1 MFNKN
6 KLSHAILV
14 AAASSSL
21 SVPVWAQQEA
31 SMVEEVYVS
40 GIRASLERAMDIKR
54 DAGGVVDAISAED
67 IGKFPDANLAESLQ
81 RIPGVSIDRNAGE
94 GNSVSV
100 RGFGPNFNMV
110 TTNGRQMP
118 SSGAGRSFN
127 FNDLAA
133 ELVSGVEVHKTSSAA
148 NPSGGIGS
156 TININT
162 ARPLNIGSFKAVG
175 SVKGVSDIDEGSV
188 TPEVSGLISNT
199 FADGTFGVLVAAS
212 YQQRKYEQE
221 RVAVDGWVVN
231 PDFYDY
237 QRNPDGSIAQD
248 AEGRNIIINDRLANR
263 GEFSPANMF
272 MPQNYNISVQES
284 ERTRTN
290 ANLVFQYAPSD
301 SLTVTA
307 DYLYSELH
315 NEHKSSQFGVWF
327 NSGGVQ
333 NVRIN
338 ENGTVIDAFEEGTFD
353 NIQNWNETV
362 SENNSFGINVE
373 WAVTDNFNMLF
384 DANFAK
390 SEQNPG
396 GEFNQYQAIVGYRNQ
411 QRFRIID
418 GAEIPVVQNIY
429 DANPGRVQAPLCA
442 PASNTGWTD
451 AAFANCLA
459 YANANGLDP
468 EGTVTGTGPDGQ
480 IATDLLRAHRN
491 DIQSGNTKDELNQFR
506 IEGEWSDNNIV
517 LRAGVMYTEQT
528 KNNRLKYNAHE
539 PANVVEDFAGMY
551 GFPII
556 DPAALTRRTT
566 IGSGFLDQFSGT
578 EGLPREWVYFDP
590 SDVFASIWP
599 AMGEGYTQ
607 IPTEWSPNSYSVEED
622 TFASYVQLDVDTD
635 FFNMPLR
642 IQSGLRL
649 ESTDITSTGFE
660 QVLIG
665 FEYADP
671 TSLKAIYADG
681 GMTEYS
687 EEQSYD
693 ILLPNIALKLNITD
707 DIVARFAAGRTIT
720 RPDIGSLR
728 STRSLGITRPNG
740 ELNASSGN
748 PGLKPFSAD
757 NIDLGLEWYYSDLSY
772 VSIGYFE
779 KYINDFIVGG
789 VREGTIND
797 VTDPSSNGGSFENP
811 NTTNPAI
818 AVFNISSDVNG
829 PTAKV
834 RGTELAIQHAFGE
847 TGFGVGANATF
858 VSTNRELDVEDVNQ
872 RFAITGLSDSANLMG
887 YYENGPFQARITYN
901 WRDEFL
907 QGFSQLQGGDAVIVE
922 DYGQWDFSM
931 SYDIT
936 DNLTVLL
943 EGINVTGEGYRSHGR
958 YEEQLY
964 EAISTGARYALG
976 IRATF

>member
-14 AAASSSL
+14 AVATSSL
-21 SVPVWAQQEA
+21 SVTVVAQD
-31 SMVEEVYVS
+31 SGSVIEEVYVS

-54 DAGGVVDAISAED
+54 ESSGVVEAISAED

-81 RIPGVSIDRNAGE
+81 RISGVSIDRNAGE

-100 RGFGPNFNMV
+100 RGFGPAFNMV

-118 SSGAGRSFN
+118 SSGGGRAFN

-133 ELVSGVEVHKTSSAA
+133 ELVSGVQVQKTSSAV

-156 TININT
+156 TINIDT
-162 ARPLNIGSFKAVG
+162 ARPLDIGSLRVAG
-175 SVKGVSDIDEGSV
+175 SIKGVSDLDQGDI

-199 FADGTFGVLVAAS
+199 FADGTFGVLLAAS
-212 YQQRKYEQE
+212 HQQRKFEQE

-231 PDFYDY
+231 PNLGN
-237 QRNPDGSIAQD
+237 RLLNP
-248 AEGRNIIINDRLANR
+248 EVNKTPNT
-263 GEFSPANMF
+263 F
-272 MPQNYNISVQES
+272 MPQNYNVSLQDS

-301 SLTVTA
+301 SLTITA
-307 DYLYSELH
+307 DYLYSELK
-315 NEHKSSQFGVWF
+315 NENKSSQFGVWF

-333 NVRIN
+333 NVLIN
-338 ENGTVIDAFEEGTFD
+338 ENGTAIDMFEEGTFD

-362 SENNSFGINVE
+362 SENNSFGINVD
-373 WAVTDNFNMLF
+373 WQVTDRFAMTF

-411 QRFRIID
+411 QRFRIVD
-418 GAEIPVVQNIY
+418 GAQLPVVQDIY
-429 DANPGRVQAPLCA
+429 NANPGRVQAPNCA
-442 PASNTGWTD
+442 PPSNSGWTD
-451 AAFANCLA
+451 AAFANC
-459 YANANGLDP
+459 YAWAAANGIDP
-468 EGTVTGTGPDGQ
+468 DGAVTGTGPDGQ

-491 DIQSGNTKDELNQFR
+491 DIQSGNTEDELNQFK
-506 IEGEWSDNNIV
+506 IEGAWSEDNVV
-517 LRAGVMYTEQT
+517 LRAGLMFTDQT
-528 KNNRLKYNAHE
+528 KDNRLKYNAHE

-551 GFPII
+551 GYPLIGS
-556 DPAALTRRTT
+556 DALTRRTT
-566 IGSGFLDQFSGT
+566 IGSDFLDQFSGRQ
-578 EGLPREWVYFDP
+578 GLPREWVYFDP
-590 SDVFASIWP
+590 SDVFAYIWP
-599 AMGEGYTQ
+599 AMGAGYSQ
-607 IPTEWSPNSYSVEED
+607 IPTEWSPNSFNIQEE
-622 TFASYVQLDVDTD
+622 TLATYVQLDVGTEL
-635 FFNMPLR
+635 FGMPLHV
-642 IQSGLRL
+642 QSGIRL

-660 QVLIG
+660 QVLVG

-671 TSLKAIYADG
+671 TSLKANYAPG

-687 EEQSYD
+687 EKQSYD
-693 ILLPNIALKLNITD
+693 ILLPNVSLRLNITD
-707 DIVARFAAGRTIT
+707 DLVGRFAAGRSIT
-720 RPDIGSLR
+720 RPDIGALR
-728 STRSLGITRPNG
+728 STRNLGITRPGG
-740 ELNASSGN
+740 ELNANSGN

-772 VSIGYFE
+772 ISVGYFE
-779 KYINDFIVGG
+779 KFINDFIVGG
-789 VREGTIND
+789 TREGTINN

-811 NTTNPAI
+811 NYTNPDV
-818 AVFNISSDVNG
+818 AVFNISSSVNG

-834 RGTELAIQHAFGE
+834 RGTELAVQHSFGE

-858 VSTNRELDVEDVNQ
+858 VSTNRELDIEDVSQ

-887 YYENGPFQARITYN
+887 FYESGPFQARITYN
-901 WRDEFL
+901 WRDSFL
-907 QGFSQLQGGDAVIVE
+907 QGFSQVQGGDAVIVE

-936 DNLTVLL
+936 DNVTVLL
-943 EGINVTGEGYRSHGR
+943 EGTNVTGEGYRSHAR
-958 YEEQLY
+958 YKEQLY
-964 EAISTGARYALG
+964 EAISTGPRYALG
-976 IRATF
+976 LRASF

>member
-14 AAASSSL
+14 AVASSSL
-21 SVPVWAQQEA
+21 SVTVVAQE
-31 SMVEEVYVS
+31 SGSVVEEVYVS

-54 DAGGVVDAISAED
+54 EAGGVVEAISAED

-81 RIPGVSIDRNAGE
+81 RISGVSIDRNAGE

-133 ELVSGVEVHKTSSAA
+133 ELVSGVEVQKTSSAV

-162 ARPLNIGSFKAVG
+162 ARPLDIGAFRVAG

-199 FADGTFGVLVAAS
+199 FADGTFGVLFAAS
-212 YQQRKYEQE
+212 HQQRKYEQE

-231 PDFYDY
+231 PDFYNRDA
-237 QRNPDGSIAQD
+237 DG
-248 AEGRNIIINDRLANR
+248 NIIGDRLLNR
-263 GEFSPANMF
+263 GEFQPANMF
-272 MPQNYNISVQES
+272 MPQNYNISLQES

-338 ENGTVIDAFEEGTFD
+338 ENGTAIDMFEEGTFD

-373 WAVTDNFNMLF
+373 WDVTDKFSMTF

-411 QRFRIID
+411 QRFRIMD
-418 GAEIPVVQNIY
+418 GAELPTVQDIY
-429 DANPGRVQAPLCA
+429 NANPGRVQAPNCA
-442 PASNTGWTD
+442 PVTNTGWTD
-451 AAFANCLA
+451 TGFANC
-459 YANANGLDP
+459 YAWAAANGLDP
-468 EGTVTGTGPDGQ
+468 NGSMTGTGPDGQ

-491 DIQSGNTKDELNQFR
+491 DIQSGNTEDELNQFK
-506 IEGEWSDNNIV
+506 IEGNWSEDNIV
-517 LRAGVMYTEQT
+517 FRAGLMYTDQS

-551 GFPII
+551 GFPVIGA
-556 DPAALTRRTT
+556 DALTRRTK
-566 IGSGFLDQFSGT
+566 IGSGFLDQFSGRQ
-578 EGLPREWVYFDP
+578 GLPTEWVYFDP
-590 SDVFASIWP
+590 SDVFAYIWP
-599 AMGEGYTQ
+599 AMGDGYSQ
-607 IPTEWSPNSYSVEED
+607 IPTQWSPNSYLVEEE
-622 TFASYVQLDVDTD
+622 TLASYVQLDVDTE
-635 FFNMPLR
+635 FFNMPVH
-642 IQSGLRL
+642 IQSGVRL
-649 ESTDITSTGFE
+649 ESTDITSTGSE
-660 QVLIG
+660 QVLTG
-665 FEYADP
+665 FVYADP
-671 TSLKAIYADG
+671 TSLKAVYADG
-681 GMTEYS
+681 GMTKYS
-687 EEQSYD
+687 EKQSYD
-693 ILLPNIALKLNITD
+693 ILLPNVAVRLNITD
-707 DIVARFAAGRTIT
+707 DLVGRFAAGRTIT

-728 STRSLGITRPNG
+728 STRTLGITRPGG
-740 ELNASSGN
+740 ELNANAGN

-772 VSIGYFE
+772 VSVGYFE
-779 KYINDFIVGG
+779 KFINDFIVGG

-797 VTDPSSNGGSFENP
+797 VTDPSTNGGSYENP
-811 NTTNPAI
+811 NTTTANVG
-818 AVFNISSDVNG
+818 VFKISTDVNG

-834 RGTELAIQHAFGE
+834 RGTEIAIQHAIGE

-858 VSTNRELDVEDVNQ
+858 VSTNRELDVEDVSQ
-872 RFAITGLSDSANLMG
+872 RFAITGLSDSANMMG

-901 WRDEFL
+901 WRDSFL
-907 QGFSQLQGGDAVIVE
+907 QGFSQAQGGDAVIVE

-936 DNLTVLL
+936 DNVTVLL
-943 EGINVTGEGYRSHGR
+943 EGINVTSEGYRSHGR
-958 YEEQLY
+958 YKEQLY
-964 EAISTGARYALG
+964 EAISTGSRYAVG
-976 IRATF
+976 IRASF

>member
-14 AAASSSL
+14 AVASSSL
-21 SVPVWAQQEA
+21 SVPVLAQQDGII
-31 SMVEEVYVS
+31 EEVYVS

-100 RGFGPNFNMV
+100 RGFGPSFNMV
-110 TTNGRQMP
+110 TTNDRQML

-162 ARPLNIGSFKAVG
+162 ARPLDIGQFKAAG

-188 TPEVSGLISNT
+188 TPEVSGLISTT
-199 FADGTFGVLVAAS
+199 FADDTFGILFAAS
-212 YQQRKYEQE
+212 HQQRKYEQE
-221 RVAVDGWVVN
+221 RVAVDGWVTN
-231 PDFYDY
+231 PDFYNRDV
-237 QRNPDGSIAQD
+237 DG
-248 AEGRNIIINDRLANR
+248 NIIGDRLQNR
-263 GEFSPANMF
+263 GEFSPANTF
-272 MPQNYNISVQES
+272 MPQNYNISLQDS

-307 DYLYSELH
+307 DYLYSELK

-333 NVRIN
+333 DVTIN
-338 ENGTVIDAFEEGTFD
+338 ENGTAIDMYEQGTFD

-373 WAVTDNFNMLF
+373 WAVTDNFNMTF
-384 DANFAK
+384 DANFAE
-390 SEQNPG
+390 SEQNPD
-396 GEFNQYQAIVGYRNQ
+396 GEFNQWQAIVGYRNQ
-411 QRFRIID
+411 QQFRIID
-418 GAEIPVVQNIY
+418 GAEIPVVQKIY
-429 DANPGRVQAPLCA
+429 DANPGRTQASLCGD
-442 PASNTGWTD
+442 PTKNENPNWPD
-451 AAFANCLA
+451 AGFANCYA
-459 YANANGLDP
+459 YADANGLSRTDA
-468 EGTVTGTGPDGQ
+468 VQGTGPQGE

-491 DIQSGNTKDELNQFR
+491 DIQSGNTKDELNQFK
-506 IEGEWSDNNIV
+506 IEGEWSDDNMV
-517 LRAGVMYTEQT
+517 FRAGMMFTEQT
-528 KNNRLKYNAHE
+528 KNNRLKYNAHA

-551 GFPII
+551 RFPEISP
-556 DPAALTRRTT
+556 DVLTRRTT
-566 IGSGFLDQFSGT
+566 IGSDFLDQFSGT
-578 EGLPREWVYFDP
+578 DGLPHEWVYFDP

-599 AMGEGYTQ
+599 QMGAGYSQ
-607 IPTEWSPNSYSVEED
+607 IPTEWSPNSYAVEEE
-622 TFASYVQLDVDTD
+622 TLASYVQLDVDTE
-635 FFNMPLR
+635 FFNMPLH
-642 IQSGLRL
+642 IQSGMRL
-649 ESTDITSTGFE
+649 ESTDITSSGFE
-660 QVLIG
+660 QVLTG
-665 FEYADP
+665 LVYADQ
-671 TSLKAIYADG
+671 TSLAPVYAAG
-681 GMTEYS
+681 GMTESS

-693 ILLPNIALKLNITD
+693 ILLPNLALKLNITD
-707 DIVARFAAGRTIT
+707 DLVARFAAGRTIT
-720 RPDIGSLR
+720 RPDIGALQ
-728 STRSLGITRPNG
+728 STRTIGITRPGG
-740 ELNASSGN
+740 ELNASAGN

-772 VSIGYFE
+772 MSIGYFE
-779 KYINDFIVGG
+779 KYINDFVVGG

-797 VTDPSSNGGSFENP
+797 VTDPSLGDR
-811 NTTNPAI
+811 I
-818 AVFNISSDVNG
+818 AVFKITSQING

-858 VSTNRELDVEDVNQ
+858 VSTNRELNPEDVSQ

-887 YYENGPFQARITYN
+887 FYENGPFQARLTYN

-936 DNLTVLL
+936 DNVTVLL
-943 EGINVTGEGYRSHGR
+943 EGINISGEGYRSHGR

-976 IRATF
+976 VRASF

>member
-14 AAASSSL
+14 AVASSSL
-21 SVPVWAQQEA
+21 SIPVMAQQNDII
-31 SMVEEVYVS
+31 EEVYVS

-100 RGFGPNFNMV
+100 RGFGPSFNMV

-133 ELVSGVEVHKTSSAA
+133 ELVSGVEVHKTSSAS

-162 ARPLNIGSFKAVG
+162 ARPFDIGEFRAAG
-175 SVKGVSDIDEGSV
+175 SIKGVSDIDEGSV

-199 FADGTFGVLVAAS
+199 FADGTFGVLLAAS
-212 YQQRKYEQE
+212 HQQRKYEQE
-221 RVAVDGWVVN
+221 RVAVDGWVTN
-231 PDFYDY
+231 PDFYNRDA
-237 QRNPDGSIAQD
+237 DG
-248 AEGRNIIINDRLANR
+248 NITGDRLLNR
-263 GEFSPANMF
+263 GEFSPANTF
-272 MPQNYNISVQES
+272 MPQNYNISLQDS

-307 DYLYSELH
+307 DYLYSELK

-327 NSGGVQ
+327 NGGGVQ
-333 NVRIN
+333 DVTIN
-338 ENGTVIDAFEEGTFD
+338 ENGTAIDMYEQGTFD

-373 WAVTDNFNMLF
+373 WAVTDNFNMTF
-384 DANFAK
+384 DANFAE

-396 GEFNQYQAIVGYRNQ
+396 GEFNQWQAIVGYRNQ

-418 GAEIPVVQNIY
+418 GAEIPVVQDIY
-429 DANPGRVQAPLCA
+429 NANPGRTQATLCGN
-442 PASNTGWTD
+442 PDINENPNWPD
-451 AAFANCLA
+451 AGFANCFA
-459 YANANGLDP
+459 YANANGLSP
-468 EGTVTGTGPDGQ
+468 TGAVTGTGPQGE

-491 DIQSGNTKDELNQFR
+491 DIQSGNTKDELNQFK
-506 IEGEWSDNNIV
+506 IEGEWSDDDMV
-517 LRAGVMYTEQT
+517 FRAGMMFTEQT

-551 GFPII
+551 GFPVINP
-556 DPAALTRRTT
+556 DVLTRRTT
-566 IGSGFLDQFSGT
+566 IGSDFLDQFSGT
-578 EGLPREWVYFDP
+578 DGLPNEWVYFDP

-599 AMGEGYTQ
+599 QMGAGYSQ
-607 IPTEWSPNSYSVEED
+607 IPTEWSPNSYSVKEE
-622 TFASYVQLDVDTD
+622 TLASYVQLDVDTE
-635 FFNMPLR
+635 FFNMPLH
-642 IQSGLRL
+642 IQSGMRL
-649 ESTDITSTGFE
+649 ESTDITSSGFE
-660 QVLIG
+660 QVLTG
-665 FEYADP
+665 LVYADQ
-671 TSLKAIYADG
+671 TSLAPVYAAG
-681 GMTEYS
+681 GMTESS

-693 ILLPNIALKLNITD
+693 ILLPNLALKLNITD
-707 DIVARFAAGRTIT
+707 DLVARFAAGRTIT
-720 RPDIGSLR
+720 RPDIGALQ
-728 STRSLGITRPNG
+728 STRTIGITRPNG
-740 ELNASSGN
+740 ELNASAGN

-772 VSIGYFE
+772 MSIGYFE
-779 KYINDFIVGG
+779 KYINDFVVGG

-797 VTDPSSNGGSFENP
+797 VTDPSLGDR
-811 NTTNPAI
+811 I
-818 AVFNISSDVNG
+818 AVFKITSQING

-858 VSTNRELDVEDVNQ
+858 VSTNRELNPEDVSQ

-887 YYENGPFQARITYN
+887 FYENGPFQARLTYN

-936 DNLTVLL
+936 DNVTVLL
-943 EGINVTGEGYRSHGR
+943 EGINISGEGYRSHGR

-964 EAISTGARYALG
+964 EAISTGSRYALG
-976 IRATF
+976 VRASF

>member
-14 AAASSSL
+14 AVASSSL
-21 SVPVWAQQEA
+21 SIPVMAQQNDII
-31 SMVEEVYVS
+31 EEVYVS

-100 RGFGPNFNMV
+100 RGFGPSFNMV

-133 ELVSGVEVHKTSSAA
+133 ELVSGVEVHKTSSAM

-162 ARPLNIGSFKAVG
+162 ARPLDIGEFRAAG
-175 SVKGVSDIDEGSV
+175 SIKGVSDIDEGSV

-199 FADGTFGVLVAAS
+199 FADGTFGVLLAAS
-212 YQQRKYEQE
+212 HQQRKYEQE
-221 RVAVDGWVVN
+221 RVAVDGWVTN
-231 PDFYDY
+231 PDFYNRDA
-237 QRNPDGSIAQD
+237 DG
-248 AEGRNIIINDRLANR
+248 NITGDRLLNR
-263 GEFSPANMF
+263 GEFSPANTF
-272 MPQNYNISVQES
+272 MPQNYNISLQDS

-307 DYLYSELH
+307 DYLYSELK

-333 NVRIN
+333 DVTIN
-338 ENGTVIDAFEEGTFD
+338 ENGTAIDMYEQGTFD

-373 WAVTDNFNMLF
+373 WAVTDNFNMTF

-396 GEFNQYQAIVGYRNQ
+396 GEFNQWQAIVGYQNQ

-418 GAEIPVVQNIY
+418 GAEIPVVQDIY
-429 DANPGRVQAPLCA
+429 NANPGRVQAPNCA
-442 PASNTGWTD
+442 PSNAGWTD
-451 AAFANCLA
+451 AGFANCA
-459 YANANGLDP
+459 AWAAENGLDP
-468 EGTVTGTGPDGQ
+468 AGAVTGTGPQGE

-491 DIQSGNTKDELNQFR
+491 DIQSGNTEDELNQFK
-506 IEGEWSDNNIV
+506 IEGEWSDDNMV
-517 LRAGVMYTEQT
+517 FRAGMMFTEQT
-528 KNNRLKYNAHE
+528 KDNRLKYNDHA
-539 PANVVEDFAGMY
+539 PGRVVEDYAGMY
-551 GFPII
+551 AFPVI
-556 DPAALTRRTT
+556 DPSVLTRRTT
-566 IGSGFLDQFSGT
+566 IGSDFLDQFSGT
-578 EGLPREWVYFDP
+578 EGLPSHWVYFDP

-607 IPTEWSPNSYSVEED
+607 IPTEWSHNSYSVEEE
-622 TFASYVQLDVDTD
+622 TLASYIQLDVDTE
-635 FFNMPLR
+635 FFNMPLH
-642 IQSGLRL
+642 IQSGMRL

-660 QVLIG
+660 SVLIG
-665 FEYADP
+665 LEYADR
-671 TSLKAIYADG
+671 TSLGKV
-681 GMTEYS
+681 YS
-687 EEQSYD
+687 EDGPTVYSEDQSYD
-693 ILLPNIALKLNITD
+693 ILLPNLALKLNITD
-707 DIVARFAAGRTIT
+707 DLVARFAAGRTIT
-720 RPDIGSLR
+720 RPDIGALQA
-728 STRSLGITRPNG
+728 TRTIGITRPGG
-740 ELNASSGN
+740 ELNASAGN

-772 VSIGYFE
+772 MSIGYFE

-789 VREGTIND
+789 TREGTIND
-797 VTDPSSNGGSFENP
+797 VTDPSSNGGTFENP
-811 NTTNPAI
+811 NTTTADI
-818 AVFNISSDVNG
+818 GVFNISSNVNG

-858 VSTNRELDVEDVNQ
+858 VSTNRELDVEDVSQ

-887 YYENGPFQARITYN
+887 YYENGPFQARLTYN

-936 DNLTVLL
+936 DNVTVLL
-943 EGINVTGEGYRSHGR
+943 EGINISGEGYRSHGR

-976 IRATF
+976 VRASF

>member
-14 AAASSSL
+14 AVASSSL
-21 SVPVWAQQEA
+21 SVTVVAQE
-31 SMVEEVYVS
+31 SGSVVEEVYVS

-54 DAGGVVDAISAED
+54 EAGGVVEAISAED

-81 RIPGVSIDRNAGE
+81 RISGVSIDRNAGE

-133 ELVSGVEVHKTSSAA
+133 ELVSGVEVQKTSSAV

-162 ARPLNIGSFKAVG
+162 ARPLDIGAFRVAG

-199 FADGTFGVLVAAS
+199 FADGTFGVLFAAS
-212 YQQRKYEQE
+212 HQQRKYEQE

-231 PDFYDY
+231 PNFGN
-237 QRNPDGSIAQD
+237 RLLNP
-248 AEGRNIIINDRLANR
+248 ETNKTPNT
-263 GEFSPANMF
+263 F
-272 MPQNYNISVQES
+272 MPQNYNISLQES

-333 NVRIN
+333 NVLIN
-338 ENGTVIDAFEEGTFD
+338 ENGTAIDMFEEGTFD

-373 WAVTDNFNMLF
+373 WEVTDKFSMTF

-411 QRFRIID
+411 QRFRIMD
-418 GAEIPVVQNIY
+418 GAELPTVQDIY
-429 DANPGRVQAPLCA
+429 NANPGRVQAPNCA
-442 PASNTGWTD
+442 PATNTGWTD
-451 AAFANCLA
+451 AGFANC
-459 YANANGLDP
+459 YAWAAANGLDP
-468 EGTVTGTGPDGQ
+468 NGSMTGTGPDGQ

-491 DIQSGNTKDELNQFR
+491 DIQSGNTEDELNQFK
-506 IEGEWSDNNIV
+506 IEGNWSEDNIV
-517 LRAGVMYTEQT
+517 FRAGLMYTDQS

-551 GFPII
+551 GFPVIGA
-556 DPAALTRRTT
+556 DALTRRTT
-566 IGSGFLDQFSGT
+566 IGSGFLDQFSGRQ
-578 EGLPREWVYFDP
+578 GLPSEWVYFDP
-590 SDVFASIWP
+590 SDVFAYIWP
-599 AMGEGYTQ
+599 AMGDGYSQ
-607 IPTEWSPNSYSVEED
+607 IPTEWSPNSYLVEEE
-622 TFASYVQLDVDTD
+622 TLASYIQLDVDTE
-635 FFNMPLR
+635 FFNMPVH
-642 IQSGLRL
+642 IQSGVRL
-649 ESTDITSTGFE
+649 ESTDITSTGSE
-660 QVLIG
+660 QVLTG

-671 TSLKAIYADG
+671 TSLKAIYAAG
-681 GMTEYS
+681 GMTQYTEK
-687 EEQSYD
+687 QSYD
-693 ILLPNIALKLNITD
+693 VLLPNLAVRLNITD
-707 DIVARFAAGRTIT
+707 DLVGRFAAGRTIT
-720 RPDIGSLR
+720 RPNIASLR
-728 STRSLGITRPNG
+728 STRTLGITRPGG
-740 ELNASSGN
+740 ELNANAGN

-757 NIDLGLEWYYSDLSY
+757 NIDLGLEWYYSELSY
-772 VSIGYFE
+772 VSVGYFE
-779 KYINDFIVGG
+779 KFINDFIVGG
-789 VREGTIND
+789 VREGTINN

-811 NTTNPAI
+811 NTTTADVG
-818 AVFNISSDVNG
+818 VFKISSDVNG

-834 RGTELAIQHAFGE
+834 RGTEIAIQHAIGE

-858 VSTNRELDVEDVNQ
+858 VSTNRELDVEDVSQ
-872 RFAITGLSDSANLMG
+872 RFAITGLSDSANMMG

-901 WRDEFL
+901 WRDSFL
-907 QGFSQLQGGDAVIVE
+907 QGFSQVQGGDAVIVE

-936 DNLTVLL
+936 DNVTVLL
-943 EGINVTGEGYRSHGR
+943 EGINVTSEGYRSHGR
-958 YEEQLY
+958 YKEQLY
-964 EAISTGARYALG
+964 EAISTGSRYAVG
-976 IRATF
+976 IRASF

>member
-1 MFNKN
+1 KRTRISIPSYSSSEVLLLRKLQLGVVLMFNKN

-338 ENGTVIDAFEEGTFD
+338 ENGTVIDAFEEGTF
-353 NIQNWNETV
+353 
-362 SENNSFGINVE
+362 
-373 WAVTDNFNMLF
+373 
-384 DANFAK
+384 
-390 SEQNPG
+390 
-396 GEFNQYQAIVGYRNQ
+396 
-411 QRFRIID
+411 
-418 GAEIPVVQNIY
+418 
-429 DANPGRVQAPLCA
+429 
-442 PASNTGWTD
+442 
-451 AAFANCLA
+451 
-459 YANANGLDP
+459 
-468 EGTVTGTGPDGQ
+468 
-480 IATDLLRAHRN
+480 
-491 DIQSGNTKDELNQFR
+491 
-506 IEGEWSDNNIV
+506 
-517 LRAGVMYTEQT
+517 
-528 KNNRLKYNAHE
+528 
-539 PANVVEDFAGMY
+539 
-551 GFPII
+551 
-556 DPAALTRRTT
+556 
-566 IGSGFLDQFSGT
+566 
-578 EGLPREWVYFDP
+578 
-590 SDVFASIWP
+590 
-599 AMGEGYTQ
+599 
-607 IPTEWSPNSYSVEED
+607 
-622 TFASYVQLDVDTD
+622 
-635 FFNMPLR
+635 
-642 IQSGLRL
+642 
-649 ESTDITSTGFE
+649 
-660 QVLIG
+660 
-665 FEYADP
+665 
-671 TSLKAIYADG
+671 
-681 GMTEYS
+681 
-687 EEQSYD
+687 
-693 ILLPNIALKLNITD
+693 
-707 DIVARFAAGRTIT
+707 
-720 RPDIGSLR
+720 
-728 STRSLGITRPNG
+728 
-740 ELNASSGN
+740 
-748 PGLKPFSAD
+748 
-757 NIDLGLEWYYSDLSY
+757 
-772 VSIGYFE
+772 
-779 KYINDFIVGG
+779 
-789 VREGTIND
+789 
-797 VTDPSSNGGSFENP
+797 
-811 NTTNPAI
+811 
-818 AVFNISSDVNG
+818 
-829 PTAKV
+829 
-834 RGTELAIQHAFGE
+834 
-847 TGFGVGANATF
+847 
-858 VSTNRELDVEDVNQ
+858 
-872 RFAITGLSDSANLMG
+872 
-887 YYENGPFQARITYN
+887 
-901 WRDEFL
+901 
-907 QGFSQLQGGDAVIVE
+907 
-922 DYGQWDFSM
+922 
-931 SYDIT
+931 
-936 DNLTVLL
+936 
-943 EGINVTGEGYRSHGR
+943 
-958 YEEQLY
+958 
-964 EAISTGARYALG
+964 
-976 IRATF
+976 

>member
-1 MFNKN
+1 MFRSSGMFNKN

-14 AAASSSL
+14 AVASSSL
-21 SVPVWAQQEA
+21 SVTVVAQE
-31 SMVEEVYVS
+31 SGSVVEEVYVS

-54 DAGGVVDAISAED
+54 EAGGVVEAISAED

-81 RIPGVSIDRNAGE
+81 RISGVSIDRNAGE

-133 ELVSGVEVHKTSSAA
+133 ELVSGVEVQKTSSAV

-162 ARPLNIGSFKAVG
+162 ARPLDIGAFRVAG

-199 FADGTFGVLVAAS
+199 FADGTFGVLFAAS
-212 YQQRKYEQE
+212 HQQRKYEQE

-231 PDFYDY
+231 PNFGN
-237 QRNPDGSIAQD
+237 RLLNP
-248 AEGRNIIINDRLANR
+248 ETNKTPNT
-263 GEFSPANMF
+263 F
-272 MPQNYNISVQES
+272 MPQNYNISLQES

-333 NVRIN
+333 NVLIN
-338 ENGTVIDAFEEGTFD
+338 ENGTAIDMFEEGTFD

-373 WAVTDNFNMLF
+373 WEVTDKFSMTF

-411 QRFRIID
+411 QRFRIMD
-418 GAEIPVVQNIY
+418 GAELPTVQDIY
-429 DANPGRVQAPLCA
+429 NANPGRVQAPNCA
-442 PASNTGWTD
+442 PATNTGWTD
-451 AAFANCLA
+451 AGFANC
-459 YANANGLDP
+459 YAWAAANGLDP
-468 EGTVTGTGPDGQ
+468 NGSMTGTGPDGQ

-491 DIQSGNTKDELNQFR
+491 DIQSGNTEDELNQFK
-506 IEGEWSDNNIV
+506 IEGNWSEDNIV
-517 LRAGVMYTEQT
+517 FRAGLMYTDQS

-551 GFPII
+551 GFPVIGA
-556 DPAALTRRTT
+556 DALTRRTT
-566 IGSGFLDQFSGT
+566 IGSGFLDQFSGRQ
-578 EGLPREWVYFDP
+578 GLPSEWVYFDP
-590 SDVFASIWP
+590 SDVFAYIWP
-599 AMGEGYTQ
+599 AMGDGYSQ
-607 IPTEWSPNSYSVEED
+607 IPTEWSPNSYLVEEE
-622 TFASYVQLDVDTD
+622 TLASYIQLDVDTE
-635 FFNMPLR
+635 FFNMPVH
-642 IQSGLRL
+642 IQSGVRL
-649 ESTDITSTGFE
+649 ESTDITSTGSE
-660 QVLIG
+660 QVLTG

-671 TSLKAIYADG
+671 TSLKAIYAAG
-681 GMTEYS
+681 GMTQYTEK
-687 EEQSYD
+687 QSYD
-693 ILLPNIALKLNITD
+693 VLLPNLAVRLNITD
-707 DIVARFAAGRTIT
+707 DLVGRFAAGRTIT
-720 RPDIGSLR
+720 RPNIASLR
-728 STRSLGITRPNG
+728 STRTLGITRPGG
-740 ELNASSGN
+740 ELNANAGN

-757 NIDLGLEWYYSDLSY
+757 NIDLGLEWYYSELSY
-772 VSIGYFE
+772 VSVGYFE
-779 KYINDFIVGG
+779 KFINDFIVGG
-789 VREGTIND
+789 VREGTINN

-811 NTTNPAI
+811 NTTTADVG
-818 AVFNISSDVNG
+818 VFKISSDVNG

-834 RGTELAIQHAFGE
+834 RGTEIAIQHAIGE

-858 VSTNRELDVEDVNQ
+858 VSTNRELDVEDVSQ
-872 RFAITGLSDSANLMG
+872 RFAITGLSDSANMMG

-901 WRDEFL
+901 WRDSFL
-907 QGFSQLQGGDAVIVE
+907 QGFSQVQGGDAVIVE

-936 DNLTVLL
+936 DNVTVLL
-943 EGINVTGEGYRSHGR
+943 EGINVTSEGYRSHGR
-958 YEEQLY
+958 YKEQLY
-964 EAISTGARYALG
+964 EAISTGSRYAVG
-976 IRATF
+976 IRASF